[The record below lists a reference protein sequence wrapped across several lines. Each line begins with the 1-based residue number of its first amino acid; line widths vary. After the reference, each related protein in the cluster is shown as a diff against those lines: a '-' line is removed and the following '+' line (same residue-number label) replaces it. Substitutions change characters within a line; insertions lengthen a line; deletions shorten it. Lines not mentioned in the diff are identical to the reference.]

1 MKNNELLLTVS
12 FQQDN
17 TELVLLMDKDITL
30 KAMLEALFYGLKQ
43 NDRTHFALFKAYAR
57 THRDLMVLYRAIN
70 ELSFIDVGAN
80 ADKKLYELGIVTT
93 SCVVIPSSGQV
104 ALQRLFPRSKPRSR
118 PWPSTISFPPLR
130 FNCRRRR
137 A

>member
-43 NDRTHFALFKAYAR
+43 NDRTHYAQ
-57 THRDLMVLYRAIN
+57 
-70 ELSFIDVGAN
+70 FQGVGIQGRY
-80 ADKKLYELGIVTT
+80 D
-93 SCVVIPSSGQV
+93 
-104 ALQRLFPRSKPRSR
+104 R
-118 PWPSTISFPPLR
+118 
-130 FNCRRRR
+130 
-137 A
+137 